1 MRSSCV
7 IEDRNVNISWTGLP
21 ETDQNYWLKDEKS
34 NKYEVCMLFCVQ
46 IMHSR
51 TEQCLFNLLEGALD
65 FIHNILSG
73 YTSNSDWTQIVRLT
87 FPEDLT
93 PFIKQKKMKIQANS
107 KQIRF
112 RILTSPM
119 SYSPSGVSC
128 SWSTCRLWT
137 QIEMTECSCILVPIQ
152 SNINTYSCISIQVF

>member
-1 MRSSCV
+1 MNWFVFARNWPKLLVKRWKKAINMRF
-7 IEDRNVNISWTGLP
+7 
-21 ETDQNYWLKDEKS
+21 
-34 NKYEVCMLFCVQ
+34 CMLFCVQ

-65 FIHNILSG
+65 FIHNILPG

-119 SYSPSGVSC
+119 SYRPSGVSC

-152 SNINTYSCISIQVF
+152 YQYLQLHFDSGILKTIT

>member
-1 MRSSCV
+1 MSFC
-7 IEDRNVNISWTGLP
+7 L
-21 ETDQNYWLKDEKS
+21 
-34 NKYEVCMLFCVQ
+34 LFCVQ
-46 IMHSR
+46 IMHTR
-51 TEQCLFNLLEGALD
+51 TEHWLFNLLESALD
-65 FIHNILSG
+65 FIHNIHSGKSG
-73 YTSNSDWTQIVRLT
+73 YTGNSGWTQIVRLT

-93 PFIKQKKMKIQANS
+93 PFIKQKKMKIHANS

-137 QIEMTECSCILVPIQ
+137 QIEMMECSCILVPNQ
-152 SNINTYSCISIQVF
+152 SNINTYQYQYSCISIQVLNNYIVHFFVLFVKVLLTSRILR